1 MAWNLPRDGGGFNA
15 GFDTGG
21 PERVWQAGQTGEL
34 ADLANKP
41 QYADFYNNLLNEYGA
56 TQEDVVTG
64 GTWMNPEGTVVDE
77 TPTKSQ
83 QGQAIL
89 EEEDKPWWKFWN
101 RGGIASLKNRPG
113 YRWGGGA
120 EGPVGRSPLT
130 RREIAENRWNAIPAG
145 VYDMSGQGKKW
156 FPSIDRKDRPF
167 AYDRRH
173 TPAGGPI
180 PTREQIAEN
189 RWNAI
194 PAGVYDMSGNA
205 KTWFPQIDEEVRGF
219 AYDSG
224 LTPAGGPILTQDEI
238 AENRWNAI
246 PEGNIYDMSP
256 GQDYFGPRNEEYE
269 DFPPWFAGGGAVGL
283 EPGIASLMGYAKGG
297 MVTRVKVPKGQSKWM
312 KKFMNNMRDN

>member
-1 MAWNLPRDGGGFNA
+1 MARMRRRFADRSEAAIANADRFGRERIGFTGDASQMGRDLTSGI
-15 GFDTGG
+15 
-21 PERVWQAGQTGEL
+21 
-34 ADLANKP
+34 
-41 QYADFYNNLLNEYGA
+41 
-56 TQEDVVTG
+56 
-64 GTWMNPEGTVVDE
+64 MNPNLRRAD
-77 TPTKSQ
+77 
-83 QGQAIL
+83 I
-89 EEEDKPWWKFWN
+89 
-101 RGGIASLKNRPG
+101 
-113 YRWGGGA
+113 
-120 EGPVGRSPLT
+120 GPVGRSPLT
-130 RREIAENRWNAIPAG
+130 RNEIAENRWNA
-145 VYDMSGQGKKW
+145 
-156 FPSIDRKDRPF
+156 F
-167 AYDRRH
+167 
-173 TPAGGPI
+173 
-180 PTREQIAEN
+180 
-189 RWNAI
+189 

-312 KKFMNNMRDN
+312 KKFMNNMRDS